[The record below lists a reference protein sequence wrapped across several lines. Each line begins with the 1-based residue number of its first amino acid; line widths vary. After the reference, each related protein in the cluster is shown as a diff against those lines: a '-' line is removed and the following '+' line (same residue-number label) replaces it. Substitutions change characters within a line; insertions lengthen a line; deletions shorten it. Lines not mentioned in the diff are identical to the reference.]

1 MNEEVVKLWLRK
13 ADADLKIGKDE
24 MRTDD
29 PVTDMVCFHMQQC
42 CEKYLKAFLIFNGRE
57 YPKVHNI
64 ELLIKLC
71 ADVDKDFEQLRD
83 WGAGELTD
91 YATTL
96 RYREEFYEPS
106 VEETERAIALAER
119 VRNFVR
125 EKMKKAG
132 FNADR

>member
-1 MNEEVVKLWLRK
+1 MKLWLRK

-57 YPKVHNI
+57 YPKIHRLSV
-64 ELLIKLC
+64 LINLC
-71 ADVDKDFEQLRD
+71 ARIDKDFRKLME
-83 WGAGELTD
+83 WGVDDLTR

-96 RYREEFYEPS
+96 RYSEEFYRPS
-106 VEETERAIALAER
+106 VEETEHAIALAER

-132 FNADR
+132 FEADR

>member
-1 MNEEVVKLWLRK
+1 M
-13 ADADLKIGKDE
+13 
-24 MRTDD
+24 
-29 PVTDMVCFHMQQC
+29 
-42 CEKYLKAFLIFNGRE
+42 LIN
-57 YPKVHNI
+57 
-64 ELLIKLC
+64 LC
-71 ADVDKDFEQLRD
+71 ARIDKDFRKLME
-83 WGAGELTD
+83 WGVDDLTR

-96 RYREEFYEPS
+96 RYSEEFYRPS

>member
-1 MNEEVVKLWLRK
+1 VNEETVKGWLIK

-24 MRTDD
+24 MQTDE

-57 YPKVHNI
+57 YPKIHRLSV
-64 ELLIKLC
+64 LINLC
-71 ADVDKDFEQLRD
+71 ARIDKDFRKLME
-83 WGAGELTD
+83 WGVDDLTR

-96 RYREEFYEPS
+96 RYSEEFYRPS
-106 VEETERAIALAER
+106 VEETEHAIALAER

-132 FNADR
+132 FEADR

>member
-1 MNEEVVKLWLRK
+1 MNEETVKGWLIK

-24 MRTDD
+24 MQTDD

-57 YPKVHNI
+57 YPKIHRLSVLINLCTRI
-64 ELLIKLC
+64 DEEFKELMEWG
-71 ADVDKDFEQLRD
+71 VDD
-83 WGAGELTD
+83 LTR

-96 RYREEFYEPS
+96 RYSEEFYRPS

-125 EKMKKAG
+125 EKMEKAG
-132 FNADR
+132 FDVDR

>member
-1 MNEEVVKLWLRK
+1 VNEETVKGWLIK

-24 MRTDD
+24 MQTDD

-57 YPKVHNI
+57 YPKIHRLSVLINLCTRI
-64 ELLIKLC
+64 DEEFKELMEWG
-71 ADVDKDFEQLRD
+71 VDD
-83 WGAGELTD
+83 LTR

-96 RYREEFYEPS
+96 RYSEEFYRPS

-125 EKMKKAG
+125 EKMEKAG
-132 FNADR
+132 FDVDR

>member
-1 MNEEVVKLWLRK
+1 MNEETVKGWLIK

-57 YPKVHNI
+57 YPKIHRLSV
-64 ELLIKLC
+64 LINLC
-71 ADVDKDFEQLRD
+71 ARIDKDFRKLME
-83 WGAGELTD
+83 WGVDDLTR

-96 RYREEFYEPS
+96 RYSEEFYRPS
-106 VEETERAIALAER
+106 VEETEHAIALAER

-132 FNADR
+132 FEADR